1 MFAFHSTYLAPLPE
15 VDKHLEA
22 HRAFLKSLIGKNL
35 VCSGPMVPRTG
46 GFILL
51 MAADKE
57 EALKIMAKDPYV
69 IHKVAKYELIEF
81 ELKSC
86 ADGFR
91 ELLNL

>member
-1 MFAFHSTYLAPLPE
+1 MFAFHSTYLVPLPK
-15 VDKHLEA
+15 VDIYLEA
-22 HRAFLKSLIGKNL
+22 HRAFLKTLIGKHL

-57 EALKIMAKDPYV
+57 EALRIMSQDPYA
-69 IHKVAKYELIEF
+69 IHGVAKYELIEF
-81 ELKSC
+81 ELKSS
-86 ADGFR
+86 ANGFR